1 MKFDKLVAKIV
12 NEQNI
17 QMSSAENKLAEFK
30 QKAQINKL
38 LTELEYAS
46 KEETKQSIEQ
56 ALQGFDAELVQQA
69 RDARAQQKAMSK
81 QGAQQGVAPIGIPQ
95 RSEYDQRTLSHHHNA

>member
-17 QMSSAENKLAEFK
+17 QMSSAENKLAVFQ

-81 QGAQQGVAPIGIPQ
+81 QGAAQGVAPIGIPP
-95 RSEYDQRTLSHHHNA
+95 RSKREQEIRSIERNA

>member
-12 NEQNI
+12 NEQNV

-81 QGAQQGVAPIGIPQ
+81 QGAAQGVAPIGIPP
-95 RSEYDQRTLSHHHNA
+95 RSKSEERFRSIERNA